1 MVVLKKEDRVRY
13 VGPIDLPT
21 EQKQGDEGTVTWAG
35 DICIGQVTL
44 RDCVRVK
51 WDAVP
56 FQSHVPAHLVE
67 IVTAS
72 PLALNPAVVSA
83 RRRHN
88 RPCHRPAAVFH
99 GVSRFLAV
107 SAYLTCIPLANWLI
121 SNLGTTCVPDGPC
134 LVPVGFGLLAPSGVL
149 VIGLAL
155 VLRDFV
161 QRDLGRDWTI
171 TAILAGAALSAIVAP
186 PALVLA
192 STASFLLSELADM
205 GVYTPLRERRL
216 ALAVLASG
224 LVGAIVDS
232 VVFLLLAFG
241 NLAYIEGLIVG
252 KLWAS
257 LAAFGLIIALRQ
269 RGEIDA

>member
-1 MVVLKKEDRVRY
+1 M
-13 VGPIDLPT
+13 
-21 EQKQGDEGTVTWAG
+21 
-35 DICIGQVTL
+35 
-44 RDCVRVK
+44 
-51 WDAVP
+51 
-56 FQSHVPAHLVE
+56 
-67 IVTAS
+67 
-72 PLALNPAVVSA
+72 
-83 RRRHN
+83 
-88 RPCHRPAAVFH
+88 
-99 GVSRFLAV
+99 
-107 SAYLTCIPLANWLI
+107 
-121 SNLGTTCVPDGPC
+121 
-134 LVPVGFGLLAPSGVL
+134 
-149 VIGLAL
+149 IGLAL

-161 QRDLGRDWTI
+161 QRHLGRDRTI

-205 GVYTPLRERRL
+205 GVYTPLHERRL

-257 LAAFGLIIALRQ
+257 LRRLGSSSPYAGEREDRRVTIKRLRLLGGRARAL
-269 RGEIDA
+269 GF